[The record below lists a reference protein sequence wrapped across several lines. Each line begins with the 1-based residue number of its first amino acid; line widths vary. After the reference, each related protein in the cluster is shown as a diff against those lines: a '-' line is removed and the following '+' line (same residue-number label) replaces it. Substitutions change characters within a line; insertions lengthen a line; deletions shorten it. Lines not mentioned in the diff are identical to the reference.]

1 MVTNEGENIINEAY
15 VTPVHLKQKIK
26 SSSSFALEYTMAQKD
41 VALDWD
47 MMTAYVAP
55 EELPSEVT
63 DS

>member
-1 MVTNEGENIINEAY
+1 
-15 VTPVHLKQKIK
+15 
-26 SSSSFALEYTMAQKD
+26 MAQKD

-63 DS
+63 DSKRHKDGMKACALTYPFIYSLDRF

>member
-1 MVTNEGENIINEAY
+1 
-15 VTPVHLKQKIK
+15 
-26 SSSSFALEYTMAQKD
+26 MAQKD